1 MANEYPSWSNLD
13 ILHATIIDAYYA
25 KAISSSTP
33 TTYRKLHAEQVL
45 AVYRLLPAD
54 MRFRYTHMI
63 EPTNAFVASLSSVET
78 GTPSRA
84 QRQTISSP
92 RQDTSQPYTAGPL
105 SSATKTA
112 DDMQK
117 TDKSIVTAPA
127 KRKPR
132 KSGYK
137 RRLFTKEEDFRL
149 AELVERESDEK
160 TIQEAFPDRGRA
172 TLVTHRRTS
181 TFLSRQ
187 AEMRK
192 QLEEERRGSQMLED
206 GDGEDRDQLLEEEN
220 LSPV

>member
-1 MANEYPSWSNLD
+1 
-13 ILHATIIDAYYA
+13 
-25 KAISSSTP
+25 
-33 TTYRKLHAEQVL
+33 
-45 AVYRLLPAD
+45 
-54 MRFRYTHMI
+54 
-63 EPTNAFVASLSSVET
+63 
-78 GTPSRA
+78 
-84 QRQTISSP
+84 
-92 RQDTSQPYTAGPL
+92 
-105 SSATKTA
+105 
-112 DDMQK
+112 MQK

-172 TLVTHRRTS
+172 TFGHS
-181 TFLSRQ
+181 SADQQ